1 MNYKRGALSASAY
14 FLKKDELL
22 TVNLYYVD
30 RLGDMLKTS
39 LGPTGRS
46 KILLDK
52 ETGEY
57 VLSKDGADILKEV
70 RTLHPAVRIIADAGL
85 ATKNE
90 SGDGSITASI
100 LGIELFKKAV
110 KLIREGLHPSI
121 IIEGYNEALR
131 VALETIKNEVKPAD
145 CIDADVIFSFSRTYL
160 TTKLDLN
167 SSTHLSDIVT
177 KLLIKRLPDITNYK
191 TRILDTIIIK
201 GRRGGSIEDSLLIN
215 GVLLHKSGVDL
226 LMPKKIDNA
235 MIAIVEND
243 LGFKRPDSSVNF
255 IFNKT
260 SDVKKFYTTR
270 WEIFYEILNKFLEV
284 GANVVLCSGNISE
297 ELRRLFVQKKILAIR
312 NVSANDLSIIKSATN
327 ALPVSNVKYL
337 TAAHLGVCSVVKE
350 IIVSAL
356 DRWTVFEG
364 CANPNYNSILIRGV
378 TEKIM
383 EATSNAAR
391 NLIKT
396 IILAINGAGLVPGG
410 GGIEMRVADKLRS
423 IAYKYGSKTQIAILS
438 YADAVEEVVATLCNN
453 CGIDAVSTI
462 MKLRSAHRAG
472 EMAGIDQFTRRIINP
487 YEYKIFDAA
496 HVKIQCFKSATE
508 AAASLIRI
516 DFGYFKERV
525 KEQRKDVIPEPVK
538 QVRAATESYIKSL
551 KYKK

>member
-1 MNYKRGALSASAY
+1 
-14 FLKKDELL
+14 
-22 TVNLYYVD
+22 
-30 RLGDMLKTS
+30 MLKTS

-57 VLSKDGADILKEV
+57 VISKDGADILKEV

-85 ATKNE
+85 ATKDV

-100 LGIELFKKAV
+100 LGMELFKKGV
-110 KLIREGLHPSI
+110 KLIREGLHPST

-131 VALETIKNEVKPAD
+131 VALETIKNESKPMDHVNAD
-145 CIDADVIFSFSRTYL
+145 IIFSFSKTYL
-160 TTKLDLN
+160 TTKLDLY

-177 KLLIKRLPDITNYK
+177 KLLIKRLQDIINYK

-201 GRRGGSIEDSLLIN
+201 GRNGGSIEDSLLIN

-235 MIAIVEND
+235 RIAIVEND
-243 LGFKRPDSSVNF
+243 LGFKRPDPSINF
-255 IFNKT
+255 VFNKI
-260 SDVKKFYTTR
+260 SDIKKFYSTR
-270 WEIFYEILNKFLEV
+270 WEILYEILNKFLAV

-297 ELRRLFVQKKILAIR
+297 ELRRLFVLKDILAIR
-312 NVSANDLSIIKSATN
+312 NVSAKDLHIIKNATN
-327 ALPVSNVKYL
+327 ALPVSNVNYL
-337 TAAHLGVCSVVKE
+337 TAAHLGKCNVVKE

-364 CANPNYNSILIRGV
+364 CANSNYNSILIRGV
-378 TEKIM
+378 TEKKV
-383 EATSNAAR
+383 ETTNNAVQ
-391 NLIKT
+391 NFIKT
-396 IILAINGAGLVPGG
+396 CILAINGIGLVPGG
-410 GGIEMRVADKLRS
+410 GAIEMRVADKLRS
-423 IAYKYGSKTQIAILS
+423 IAYKYCSKIQIAILS

-453 CGIDAVSTI
+453 CGIDALSTV
-462 MKLRSAHRAG
+462 MKLRSVHRAG
-472 EMAGIDQFTRRIINP
+472 EIAGIEQFTRRIINP

-516 DFGYFKERV
+516 DFGYFREKV
-525 KEQRKDVIPEPVK
+525 NKQRKDVIPEPVK